1 VASQLPDQCDA
12 ICDWKHGHIYT
23 KPAAL
28 AKKFRGQ
35 ALRHL
40 ESIIGWMIQPSRH
53 LLNLN
58 PFLTA
63 KLNGLYFKV
72 CRILPSLSRIFV
84 LGHMPPPLV
93 RRRCPL
99 KRGNYIFRVLVLVI
113 RLLIQHI
120 HPELWKSQ
128 GPRSLKLKPNF

>member
-1 VASQLPDQCDA
+1 MCNSETLTADYQTQMYFITPTRFRPSGLIFPSRYFLA
-12 ICDWKHGHIYT
+12 PPRKHH
-23 KPAAL
+23 
-28 AKKFRGQ
+28 RVD
-35 ALRHL
+35 
-40 ESIIGWMIQPSRH
+40 IQPSRH

-58 PFLTA
+58 AFLTA

-72 CRILPSLSRIFV
+72 CRILPGLSRIVV
-84 LGHMPPPLV
+84 LGHKPPSLV